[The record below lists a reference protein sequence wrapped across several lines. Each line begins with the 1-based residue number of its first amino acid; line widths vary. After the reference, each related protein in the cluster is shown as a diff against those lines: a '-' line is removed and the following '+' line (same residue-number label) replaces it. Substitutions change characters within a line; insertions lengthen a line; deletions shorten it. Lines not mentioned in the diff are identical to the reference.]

1 MLHFETIEPATL
13 ELLRSI
19 QTIPELD
26 QTRLVGGT
34 SLALQLGH
42 RKSVD
47 LDFFGHMPYD
57 TNALLAML
65 KPLGEVIVL
74 KDSTNIHIFLVN
86 GIKVDFVNFDFAWR
100 QEALI
105 TEGLRLAQLEDI
117 AAMKITAV
125 VGRGTKKDFI
135 DVANLLKIYSLSQIL
150 RFYESKYP
158 NASAFMAMKS
168 LLYFE
173 DAEHDAM
180 PVMIIPQTWKEVKT
194 VVTEAV
200 NGM

>member
-65 KPLGEVIVL
+65 KPLGEVTVL

-86 GIKVDFVNFDFAWR
+86 GIKVDFVN
-100 QEALI
+100 
-105 TEGLRLAQLEDI
+105 
-117 AAMKITAV
+117 
-125 VGRGTKKDFI
+125 
-135 DVANLLKIYSLSQIL
+135 
-150 RFYESKYP
+150 
-158 NASAFMAMKS
+158 
-168 LLYFE
+168 
-173 DAEHDAM
+173 
-180 PVMIIPQTWKEVKT
+180 
-194 VVTEAV
+194 
-200 NGM
+200 